1 MTIKQVLKDCVLFSG
16 LTDAELEKVAGSA
29 VEKTYEAGATIFATG
44 DAADELFVIEEGRV
58 AVQMTLPRAG
68 GQASRRITV
77 DVVTKN
83 EIVGWSAIVEPYK
96 YTFTAVCMQ
105 KTKAVAISADKL
117 RWLLRDNT
125 KIGYEVMK
133 GLARVIAAGLNDTR
147 QVLISERLLAS
158 QE

>member
-1 MTIKQVLKDCVLFSG
+1 MTVKQVLKDCVLFSG
-16 LTDAELEKVAGSA
+16 LSDNELEKVASST
-29 VEKTYEAGATIFATG
+29 VEKQYEAGATIFATG
-44 DAADELFVIEEGRV
+44 DNADELFVIQEGRV
-58 AVQMTLPRAG
+58 AVQMTLPKSG
-68 GQASRRITV
+68 TQASRRITV
-77 DVVTKN
+77 DVVTRN

-105 KTKAVAISADKL
+105 KTIVLSISGDKL
-117 RWLLRDNT
+117 RWLLRDNP